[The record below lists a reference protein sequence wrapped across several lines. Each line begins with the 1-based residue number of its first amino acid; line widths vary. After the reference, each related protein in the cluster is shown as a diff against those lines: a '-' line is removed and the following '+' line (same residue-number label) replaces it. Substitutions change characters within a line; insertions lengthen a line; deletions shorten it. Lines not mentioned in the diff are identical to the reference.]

1 MERGWQK
8 HPVFPNEPFT
18 AREAWEWLIAE
29 AYWREGRTRAGK
41 FVATL
46 QRGQLCAS
54 VRYLADC
61 WQWEK
66 SKAERFLKRLKTET
80 MIETR
85 SETGIN
91 VITICNY
98 EKYQSFAGDGE
109 TANETRRETVPRQ
122 QRDKKE
128 INQED
133 YTIKDS
139 EESFSL
145 FSEQAAPP
153 APRKKSND
161 PPYSPEFEAFW
172 QAYPRHNGNKKQ
184 AFKSYQQQIKKGV
197 THDRIIGAV
206 RSYSAFIGAKMD
218 GGRFVKHAK
227 RWLNDED
234 WTIDYI
240 IHSGAN
246 GNAVGI
252 QRRSESSRLVD
263 TARRIIEERAERA
276 AQLAKTSD

>member
-1 MERGWQK
+1 VHGNRPRHPPSRGRYFMERGWQK
-8 HPVFPNEPFT
+8 HPVFPDEPFT

-66 SKAERFLKRLKTET
+66 SKVERFLKRLKTET

-109 TANETRRETVPRQ
+109 TANEARRETVPRQ
-122 QRDKKE
+122 QRDKRE

-133 YTIKDS
+133 YTS
-139 EESFSL
+139 HP
-145 FSEQAAPP
+145 PP
-153 APRKKSND
+153 AEP
-161 PPYSPEFEAFW
+161 
-172 QAYPRHNGNKKQ
+172 
-184 AFKSYQQQIKKGV
+184 GV
-197 THDRIIGAV
+197 CRGTAQ
-206 RSYSAFIGAKMD
+206 
-218 GGRFVKHAK
+218 
-227 RWLNDED
+227 
-234 WTIDYI
+234 
-240 IHSGAN
+240 SG
-246 GNAVGI
+246 
-252 QRRSESSRLVD
+252 
-263 TARRIIEERAERA
+263 
-276 AQLAKTSD
+276 